1 MIIKFKKVG
10 ENGLVS
16 ELMEEIEVVGFK
28 EIFIEVREIINKK
41 IFWGGGGLYSKYF
54 KNWFDK

>member
-28 EIFIEVREIINKK
+28 EKFIEVREIINNL
-41 IFWGGGGLYSKYF
+41 GGGDCIVNILKIDLIN
-54 KNWFDK
+54 K

>member
-28 EIFIEVREIINKK
+28 EKFIEVREIINNL
-41 IFWGGGGLYSKYF
+41 GGGGLYSKYF

>member
-28 EIFIEVREIINKK
+28 EKFIEVREIINN
-41 IFWGGGGLYSKYF
+41 FGGENCIVNSF
-54 KNWFDK
+54 ENWFDK

>member
-28 EIFIEVREIINKK
+28 EKFIEVREIINNL
-41 IFWGGGGLYSKYF
+41 GGGGDCIVNILKIDLIN
-54 KNWFDK
+54 K

>member
-28 EIFIEVREIINKK
+28 EIFIEVREIINNLGGENCIVNNLK
-41 IFWGGGGLYSKYF
+41 IDLINK
-54 KNWFDK
+54 

>member
-28 EIFIEVREIINKK
+28 EKFIEVREIINN
-41 IFWGGGGLYSKYF
+41 FGRGGLYSKYF